1 MVSGFGATMKI
12 LIQDLRQARR
22 MLAQSPG
29 FAAMI
34 ILTLALGIGANTAIF
49 SVIDGVL
56 LQPLPYKDPQQMVSV
71 VTGLQHRNS
80 RESTTLPVSF
90 TKFTRVREQSHT
102 LQSIA
107 AYHPVTLSL
116 TTRGVPEQIHV
127 ARASANLFDV
137 LEVQAARGRTFL
149 PEDDREGSPIAAI
162 ITDRFWRN
170 HFAADPNILGVT
182 VPIDGKPA
190 TIVGVLPAGF
200 QLPFQQPE
208 PDAWLSHVFEDAT
221 LGFRVRFGATYL
233 VVFGRV
239 KPGENLARAQSELD
253 SINNAYATE
262 NPDFVDA
269 KNCTLIITPLKD
281 SLVGRVSVSLW
292 ALMAAVGSVLLI
304 ACANI
309 ASMLLAR
316 ALSRAR
322 DTAIRRALG
331 ASQLRLTR
339 QFLTESLVLSGLGGI
354 LGVLLAMASIRL
366 LRLLPAG
373 TLPRVEEIHVN
384 TAVLGFTLLVC
395 AVTGVVLGLLPSFQG
410 YRNDLHKAMKEGGR
424 NSISSQA
431 GGRTRD
437 LLVMAEVAMAV
448 VLLAAAGILVK
459 SFINLMGVDPGFNAG
474 GVMTFSLKLPP
485 DRYAGPPQR
494 AEAFRRLQESV
505 QAIPGVQSAGLV
517 SALPLSGDDR
527 NVYFCPQSVVCQG
540 VGKDPIIAVAQ
551 ITASY
556 FDAMRIPLLRGRTFD
571 AHDVVN
577 GHPVVIITQS
587 AANRYFRNQ
596 DPIGRSLAFS
606 RDLTHPLEIVGVA
619 GDVRFIG
626 LSDTSVD
633 QIYLPQIQ
641 SPVPLMGLVVRSN
654 SQPASIVDAVRGKLR
669 EIDPELSFST
679 IQSMDDML
687 SKSVAQ
693 PRLTTEFVGV
703 FAALALLLAALGTYG
718 VLAYSVAQRTREMG
732 VRMALGAGQSEIIKL
747 VVRQGMRLV
756 LIGIAVGFAAAL
768 LLTRLIQTL
777 LFGTKAADPV
787 TFSAVAILL
796 AIVGLI
802 ACYVPAR
809 RAASVD
815 PVFALRSE

>member
-1 MVSGFGATMKI
+1 MQI
-12 LIQDLRQARR
+12 LVQDLRQAKR

-29 FAAMI
+29 FAAI
-34 ILTLALGIGANTAIF
+34 VILTLALGIGANTAIF

-56 LQPLPYKDPQQMVSV
+56 LQPLPYKDPQQLVSV
-71 VTGLQHRNS
+71 VTALQHRDS
-80 RESTTLPVSF
+80 QESTTLPVSF

-107 AYHPVTLSL
+107 AYHPIALSL
-116 TTRGVPEQIHV
+116 TTRGVPEQIHA
-127 ARASANLFDV
+127 ARASANFFQV
-137 LEVQAARGRTFL
+137 LEVQVARGRTFL
-149 PEDDREGSPIAAI
+149 PEEDREGSPIAAI
-162 ITDRFWRN
+162 ITDRFWRD
-170 HFAADPNILGVT
+170 HFSTDPNILGVT
-182 VPIDGKPA
+182 VPVDGKTA
-190 TIVGVLPAGF
+190 TIVGVLPASF

-208 PDAWLSHVFEDAT
+208 PDVWLSHVFEHAT

-233 VVFGRV
+233 TVFGRV
-239 KPGENLARAQSELD
+239 KPGESLARAQSELD
-253 SINNAYATE
+253 SINSAYATD

-269 KNCTLIITPLKD
+269 KNCTLGIAPLKD
-281 SLVGRVSVSLW
+281 RLVGRVRVSLW
-292 ALMAAVGSVLLI
+292 ALMSAVGSVLLI

-316 ALSRAR
+316 VPAHARNTAL
-322 DTAIRRALG
+322 RRALG

-339 QFLTESLVLSGLGGI
+339 QFLTESLLLSGLGGI
-354 LGVLLAMASIRL
+354 LGVVLAMASIRL

-384 TAVLGFTLLVC
+384 IAVLTFTLLVC

-410 YRNDLHKAMKEGGR
+410 SKEDLHKTLKEGGR
-424 NSISSQA
+424 NSSSGQA

-448 VLLAAAGILVK
+448 VLLAGAGILIK
-459 SFINLMGVDPGFNAG
+459 SFLNLISVDPGFNAG
-474 GVMTFSLKLPP
+474 GVMTFYLKLPQS
-485 DRYAGPPQR
+485 RYTEPPRR
-494 AEAFRRLQESV
+494 ADAFRRLQESV
-505 QAIPGVQSAGLV
+505 QAIPGVQAAGLV

-527 NVYFCPQSVVCQG
+527 NVYFCPQSLVCQG

-551 ITASY
+551 ITPDY
-556 FDAMRIPLLRGRTFD
+556 FEAMRIPLLRGRTFD
-571 AHDVVN
+571 AHDVAN
-577 GHPVVIITQS
+577 ARPVAIITQS

-596 DPIGRSLAFS
+596 DSIGKTLAFS
-606 RDLTHPLEIVGVA
+606 RDLTHPLEIVGVV
-619 GDVRFIG
+619 GDVRIIG
-626 LSDTSVD
+626 LSDASVD
-633 QIYLPQIQ
+633 QIYLPQLQ
-641 SPVPLMGLVVRSN
+641 SPVTLMGLVVRSN
-654 SQPASIVDAVRGKLR
+654 SQSASIVDAVRRKLR

-679 IQSMDDML
+679 ILSMDDML
-687 SKSVAQ
+687 SKSVAR
-693 PRLTTEFVGV
+693 PRLTTEFVSV

-747 VVRQGMRLV
+747 VVGQGMRLV
-756 LIGIAVGFAAAL
+756 LVGVAVGFVAAL

-796 AIVGLI
+796 VIVGLI

-809 RAASVD
+809 RAAGVD
-815 PVFALRSE
+815 PVLALRSE